1 MKKSEKIT
9 VLVLEP
15 GKEPYVKDIDNTLS
29 SLQKEVGGYIQAVYP
44 YEDPVALIVNE
55 EGKLTGLPYNRPLT
69 DEDGHIYDVI
79 VGNCLVVGL
88 TEDNFG
94 SLSQE
99 LIDKYTEFFRK
110 SF

>member
-15 GKEPYVKDIDNTLS
+15 CKEPYVKSIDNTLS
-29 SLQKEVGGYIQAVYP
+29 SLQNEVGGYIQAVYP
-44 YEDPVALIVNE
+44 YEDPVALIVHE
-55 EGKLTGLPYNRPLT
+55 EGKLIGLPYNRPLA

-79 VGNCLVVGL
+79 VGTSLVVGL

-99 LIDKYTEFFRK
+99 LIDKYTEFFRE

>member
-1 MKKSEKIT
+1 MSKAEKIT

-15 GKEPYVKDIDNTLS
+15 CKEPYVKSIDNTLS
-29 SLQKEVGGYIQAVYP
+29 SLQKEVGGCIQAVYP
-44 YEDPVALIVNE
+44 YEDPVALIVHE
-55 EGKLTGLPYNRPLT
+55 EGKLIGLPYNRPLA

-79 VGNCLVVGL
+79 VGTCLVVGL

-99 LIDKYTEFFRK
+99 LIDKYTEFFREC
-110 SF
+110 F